1 VEPEAGSYRS
11 AGVDIDAAEAAKDE
25 IAQRVAATHNV
36 SVLRGVGHFGGF
48 FRAPKSNGEVV
59 LVSSADSVGT
69 KVLLAALAGHHYPI
83 GVDLVNHCINDIL
96 ACGARPLFFL
106 DYYAT
111 PKLDTI
117 ALRDIIQGMTDACEQ
132 AGCALIGGETAQLPG
147 IYQPGTYDLAGFVVG
162 AVEESRIVDGSRIQ
176 DGDVVIGIPSA
187 GLHTNGY
194 SLARSAL
201 GLDGDPARAKAILA
215 ESLGDHG
222 IATLMSTLLVPHR
235 SYLPEIVPLLDFDVI
250 KGMAHITGGGIAGN
264 VSRIVPDGLLAEFDL
279 NTWEPHPIFRIIQ
292 QHGSISDAEMYKVF
306 NMGLGFV
313 VVVSP
318 PDVDRALDEIGD
330 GHIVGRIIATS
341 DKTQVR
347 FVHNKDRWAAS

>member
-1 VEPEAGSYRS
+1 MEPETGSYRS

-25 IAQRVAATHNV
+25 IAKRVAATHNV

-48 FRAPKSNGEVV
+48 FRAPKSDGEVV

-69 KVLLAALAGHHYPI
+69 KVLVAALAGHHYPI
-83 GVDLVNHCINDIL
+83 GHDLVNHCVNDIL

-111 PKLDTI
+111 PKLDRA
-117 ALRDIIQGMTDACEQ
+117 ALREIIQGMTDACEE

-162 AVEESRIVDGSRIQ
+162 AVDESRIVDGSRIQ
-176 DGDVVIGIPSA
+176 DGDVVLGIPSV

-201 GLDGDPARAKAILA
+201 GLDGDPERGRAILTEA
-215 ESLGDHG
+215 FNSYGIPSLTN
-222 IATLMSTLLVPHR
+222 ALLAPHR
-235 SYLPEIVPLLDFDVI
+235 SYICEISPLLDLDIV

-264 VSRIVPDGLLAEFDL
+264 VSRVIPNGLCAEFDL
-279 NTWEPHPIFRIIQ
+279 NTWEPHPIFQLIQ
-292 QHGSISDAEMYKVF
+292 QRGAISGDEMYKVF

-318 PDVDRALDEIGD
+318 PDVNRALEEIED
-330 GHIVGRIIATS
+330 GRIVGRIIATP
-341 DKTQVR
+341 DETKVR
-347 FVHNKDRWAAS
+347 IVRNEDGWAAS

>member
-48 FRAPKSNGEVV
+48 FRAPKSDGEVV

-69 KVLLAALAGHHYPI
+69 KVLVAALAGHHYPI
-83 GVDLVNHCINDIL
+83 GIDLVHHSVNDIL

-111 PKLDTI
+111 PRLDPD
-117 ALRDIIQGMTDACEQ
+117 ALREIIRGMTDACEE

-162 AVEESRIVDGSRIQ
+162 AVEEARIVDGSRIQ
-176 DGDVVIGIPSA
+176 AGDVVIGIPSV

-194 SLARSAL
+194 SLARSVL
-201 GLDGDPARAKAILA
+201 GIDGAPERAKAILTEPLDGFA
-215 ESLGDHG
+215 GV
-222 IATLMSTLLVPHR
+222 ALMHVLLIPHR
-235 SYLPEIVPLLDFDVI
+235 SYLPEIVPLLDLDI
-250 KGMAHITGGGIAGN
+250 LKGMAHITGGGIAGN
-264 VSRIVPDGLLAEFDL
+264 VGRIIPDGLLAEFDL
-279 NTWEPHPIFRIIQ
+279 NTWEPHPIFGLIQ
-292 QHGSISDAEMYKVF
+292 QRGSITDDEMYKVF
-306 NMGLGFV
+306 NMGLGYV

-318 PDVDRALDEIGD
+318 PDVDRTLDEIED
-330 GHIVGRIIATS
+330 GRIVGRIINTS
-341 DKTQVR
+341 DEAKVR
-347 FVHNKDRWAAS
+347 FVRNEDGWAAS

>member
-1 VEPEAGSYRS
+1 MEPEAGSYRL

-25 IAQRVAATHNV
+25 IAKRVAATHNV

-48 FRAPKSNGEVV
+48 FRAPKSDGEVV

-69 KVLLAALAGHHYPI
+69 KVLVAALAGHHYPI
-83 GVDLVNHCINDIL
+83 GLDLVNHCINDIL

-111 PKLDTI
+111 PQLDPA
-117 ALRDIIQGMTDACEQ
+117 ALREIIQGMTDACED

-176 DGDVVIGIPSA
+176 DRDILIGIPST

-201 GLDGDPARAKAILA
+201 GLGGDQERTKANLT
-215 ESLGDHG
+215 ESFDEFGVSS
-222 IATLMSTLLVPHR
+222 LMTMLLTPHR
-235 SYLPEIVPLLDFDVI
+235 SYLREISPLLDLDI
-250 KGMAHITGGGIAGN
+250 LKGMAHITGGGIAGN
-264 VSRIVPDGLLAEFDL
+264 VSRVIPDGLLAEFDL
-279 NTWEPHPIFRIIQ
+279 TTWDPHPIFRIIQ
-292 QHGSISDAEMYKVF
+292 DRGSVSDDEMYKVF

-313 VVVSP
+313 VVVRPS
-318 PDVDRALDEIGD
+318 DVNRVLDEIED
-330 GHIVGRIIATS
+330 SRVVGRIIGAP
-341 DKTQVR
+341 DEANVR
-347 FVHNKDRWAAS
+347 FVRNEGGWAAS